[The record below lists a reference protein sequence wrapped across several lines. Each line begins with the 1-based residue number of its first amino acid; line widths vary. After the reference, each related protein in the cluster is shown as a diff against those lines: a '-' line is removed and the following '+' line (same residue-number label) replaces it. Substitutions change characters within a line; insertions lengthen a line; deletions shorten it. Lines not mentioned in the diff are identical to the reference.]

1 MAEGLCDY
9 LNSTLWDSTAGAFF
23 GCQDY
28 VRPESQLTEGQLA
41 DGGATGPERLM
52 PVIDNL
58 VYCDAN
64 ARAASACL
72 EAWWVLGR
80 DDCLMRARKVMEFL
94 WETLR
99 APGGGMYHYTDG
111 EGRAPGM
118 LTDAAAAGTAF
129 LSAYAVLHESK
140 YLDRA
145 QELAAD
151 IVRMH
156 RSADGGFRDISET
169 GPASLKVAIPVLT
182 QNAAAAA
189 FFVRLADLSGES
201 HHREQ
206 AVWALKSF
214 PNSHRHYGAF
224 AAGFGHALA
233 RLLALPRLVTV
244 SGIPGVPE
252 VRAQARAALNQHG
265 QGDVVMRFREDR
277 QTGPARPGVS
287 QSPPATLAN
296 DAASKGHHGGQ

>member
-1 MAEGLCDY
+1 M
-9 LNSTLWDSTAGAFF
+9 
-23 GCQDY
+23 
-28 VRPESQLTEGQLA
+28 
-41 DGGATGPERLM
+41 
-52 PVIDNL
+52 
-58 VYCDAN
+58 
-64 ARAASACL
+64 
-72 EAWWVLGR
+72 
-80 DDCLMRARKVMEFL
+80 
-94 WETLR
+94 
-99 APGGGMYHYTDG
+99 
-111 EGRAPGM
+111 
-118 LTDAAAAGTAF
+118 
-129 LSAYAVLHESK
+129 
-140 YLDRA
+140 
-145 QELAAD
+145 
-151 IVRMH
+151 
-156 RSADGGFRDISET
+156 
-169 GPASLKVAIPVLT
+169 
-182 QNAAAAA
+182 
-189 FFVRLADLSGES
+189 RLAGRSGES

-244 SGIPGVPE
+244 SGIPGGPE